1 MSETNKALMRR
12 WFEEVWNHGRA
23 DAIGELMA
31 DDCVI
36 HGLADASGT
45 PVRGA
50 EAFRDFHRQFRGA
63 FPNMNVTVADVIG
76 EGDRV
81 VARCDVRGKHSG
93 DHLGFKATN
102 NPVQFTG
109 IAITRIE
116 NGKIAEAWNE
126 FDFTEM
132 NKQLGL

>member
-1 MSETNKALMRR
+1 
-12 WFEEVWNHGRA
+12 
-23 DAIGELMA
+23 
-31 DDCVI
+31 
-36 HGLADASGT
+36 
-45 PVRGA
+45 
-50 EAFRDFHRQFRGA
+50 
-63 FPNMNVTVADVIG
+63 
-76 EGDRV
+76 
-81 VARCDVRGKHSG
+81 VRGKHSG